1 MSIIPTLKE
10 RRAFNEKRRRSRE
23 GVALNSIHHPEGD
36 GVEPEGLNP
45 DSLETIE
52 IEIPMTPE
60 QILRSLEN
68 GYFMTHQEQ
77 AETAQYIRKLQQE
90 SLTLL
95 GKTEPVGKIPTLAE
109 MKKLLNGEPIE
120 LAKPEQSNYSDIVSN
135 GGLDPRNKFDA
146 QPEQEP
152 VAWHH
157 PDCAGV
163 CLACLIELK
172 VHEEYGQQG
181 LNYLRKRVQTPR
193 TEWVGLTQEA
203 RDELL
208 NYSTS
213 VPSRLIDW
221 TEEKLKEKNGAL

>member
-1 MSIIPTLKE
+1 M
-10 RRAFNEKRRRSRE
+10 
-23 GVALNSIHHPEGD
+23 GD
-36 GVEPEGLNP
+36 AMNPLNP
-45 DSLETIE
+45 N
-52 IEIPMTPE
+52 
-60 QILRSLEN
+60 QILRILEN

-77 AETAQYIRKLQQE
+77 AEAAQYIRQLQQE
-90 SLTLL
+90 NLTLL

-172 VHEEYGQQG
+172 VYEEYGQQG
-181 LNYLRKRVQTPR
+181 LDYLRKRVQTPR
-193 TEWVGLTQEA
+193 KPWVGLTDEEIKEVLDLNVAPWSLSGDSLQHVMGDARALEA
-203 RDELL
+203 
-208 NYSTS
+208 
-213 VPSRLIDW
+213 
-221 TEEKLKEKNGAL
+221 KLKEKNGA